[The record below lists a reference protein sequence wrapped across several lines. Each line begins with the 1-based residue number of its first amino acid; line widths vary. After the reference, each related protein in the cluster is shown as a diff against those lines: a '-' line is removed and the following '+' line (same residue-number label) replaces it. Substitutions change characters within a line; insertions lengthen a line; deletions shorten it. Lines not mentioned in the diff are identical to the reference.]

1 MEGAVNMHT
10 YQKGIS
16 GTVTAAGLADAQR
29 LADEDVDLRSGSA
42 GGDPLP
48 TSDPVKRDPG
58 RKETVR
64 ALPDRDQR
72 YRHLFQSIPVALLQF
87 DARPLMELLEEARAE
102 GVTDLSSYWDDHP
115 DFLRRA
121 LEASSLEEGNDWAVQ
136 MLRGPDAN
144 ELDWSKACFWRESP
158 DTFRRAL
165 ESRFRGEPAF
175 QEETKIVT
183 LDERII
189 HVLCTFSYPEPV
201 NELGIAILTLVDI
214 TERVRAQKMLQRV
227 QAEFAHAA
235 RISMLGQ
242 ITASI
247 AQEVNQPL
255 AAVTTNGE
263 AGLRWLNRSEPNIAE
278 ARQSL
283 KCIIDEGRRA
293 SDLIARI
300 RSMAVGA
307 LPQQTELSLHD
318 VIGESIIFLRHELHS
333 KGVSVSLHLAPKL
346 PPVIG
351 DRAQLQQVILNLLI
365 NAVQAMAQSGA
376 VRRILLIETALSED
390 ETVCCAIE
398 DSGPG
403 INPRY
408 LGRLFDSFFTTKDGG
423 MGIGLAISRSIIE
436 AHGGHIRAD
445 NSPVHGG
452 ARFSFVLTAAEATSQ
467 KAAGCI

>member
-16 GTVTAAGLADAQR
+16 GTVTAAGLADPKR
-29 LADEDVDLRSGSA
+29 LADEDVDLRPGSA

-48 TSDPVKRDPG
+48 TCDPAKRDPG
-58 RKETVR
+58 RQETVR

-72 YRHLFQSIPVALLQF
+72 YRRLIQSIPVALLQF
-87 DARPLMELLEEARAE
+87 NARPLMELFEEARAA

-121 LEASSLEEGNDWAVQ
+121 LEASSIEEGNDWAVQ

-144 ELDWSKACFWRESP
+144 ELDWSRACFWRESP

-175 QEETKIVT
+175 QEETTIVT
-183 LDERII
+183 PDERTI

-201 NELGIAILTLVDI
+201 NELRVAILTLVDI
-214 TERVRAQKMLQRV
+214 TERVRAQTMLRRV

-242 ITASI
+242 LTASI

-255 AAVTTNGE
+255 AAVTTHGE
-263 AGLRWLNRSEPNIAE
+263 AGLRWLNRAVPNIAE

-283 KCIIDEGRRA
+283 ECIIDDAHRTSG
-293 SDLIARI
+293 LIARI
-300 RSMAVGA
+300 RSMAVGG

-318 VIGESIIFLRHELHS
+318 VIGESMTFLRHELHS
-333 KGVSVSLHLAPKL
+333 KGVSVSLHLAPGL

-351 DRAQLQQVILNLLI
+351 DRAQLQQVILNLVI

-376 VRRILLIETALSED
+376 VRRILLIETALSEA
-390 ETVCCAIE
+390 ETVCCAVE

-403 INPRY
+403 IDPGY
-408 LGRLFDSFFTTKDGG
+408 LGRLFDSFFTTKDVG
-423 MGIGLAISRSIIE
+423 MGTGLAISRSIIE

-452 ARFSFVLTAAEATSQ
+452 ARFSFVLPAAEATSQ
-467 KAAGCI
+467 RAAGCI

>member
-29 LADEDVDLRSGSA
+29 LADEDVDHRSGSA

-48 TSDPVKRDPG
+48 TCDPVKRDPG
-58 RKETVR
+58 RKETVS

-72 YRHLFQSIPVALLQF
+72 YRRLFQSIPVALLQF

-102 GVTDLSSYWDDHP
+102 GVIDLSSYWDDHP

-121 LEASSLEEGNDWAVQ
+121 LEASSIEEGNDWAVQ

-144 ELDWSKACFWRESP
+144 ELDWSKACFWQESP

-175 QEETKIVT
+175 QEETTIVT
-183 LDERII
+183 LDGRII

-214 TERVRAQKMLQRV
+214 TERVRTQRMLQRA

-242 ITASI
+242 LTASI

-255 AAVTTNGE
+255 AAVTTHGE
-263 AGLRWLNRSEPNIAE
+263 AGLRWLNRSAPNIAE

-283 KCIIDEGRRA
+283 KCIVDDAHRA
-293 SDLIARI
+293 SHIIARI
-300 RSMAVGA
+300 RPMAVGR
-307 LPQQTELSLHD
+307 LPQQTELSLNE
-318 VIGESIIFLRHELHS
+318 VIGESLNFLRHELHS
-333 KGVSVSLHLAPKL
+333 KGVSASLHLAPAL
-346 PPVIG
+346 PQVIG
-351 DRAQLQQVILNLLI
+351 DRAQLQQVILNLVT

-390 ETVCCAIE
+390 ETVCCAVE

-403 INPRY
+403 IDPRY
-408 LGRLFDSFFTTKDGG
+408 LGRLFDSFFTTKDEG

-452 ARFSFVLTAAEATSQ
+452 ARFSFALPPAATTSQ
-467 KAAGCI
+467 RAAGCI